1 MTRLTESHNKAL
13 NDIVLY
19 SFAGILFY
27 AMAVIWVPTAVAVII
42 SQKISNYPQCL
53 FTDAIYPVI
62 IADLIILII
71 ALSMTF
77 ISIRVGHYCSARANE
92 IKKRLK
98 AELIAI
104 QDSEALNE

>member
-1 MTRLTESHNKAL
+1 MTESQNKAL
-13 NDIVLY
+13 SNIVFY
-19 SFAGILFY
+19 SFARILSY

-42 SQKISNYPQCL
+42 SQAISNYPHCL

-77 ISIRVGHYCSARANE
+77 IFIHVGHYCSDKANE
-92 IKKRLK
+92 IKKGLK

-104 QDSEALNE
+104 QDSETLK

>member
-1 MTRLTESHNKAL
+1 MTESQNKAL
-13 NDIVLY
+13 NNIVFY
-19 SFAGILFY
+19 SFARILFY
-27 AMAVIWVPTAVAVII
+27 AIAVIWVPTSVAVII
-42 SQKISNYPQCL
+42 SQTISNYPHCL

-62 IADLIILII
+62 IVDLIILII
-71 ALSMTF
+71 GFSMTF
-77 ISIRVGHYCSARANE
+77 IFIRLGHYCSARANE

>member
-1 MTRLTESHNKAL
+1 MTESQNKTL
-13 NDIVLY
+13 NNIVFY
-19 SFAGILFY
+19 SFARILFY

-42 SQKISNYPQCL
+42 SQTISNYPHCL

-71 ALSMTF
+71 AFTMTF
-77 ISIRVGHYCSARANE
+77 IFIHVGHYCSDRANE
-92 IKKRLK
+92 IKKGLK

-104 QDSEALNE
+104 QDSETLK

>member
-1 MTRLTESHNKAL
+1 MTESQNKAL
-13 NDIVLY
+13 NNIVFY
-19 SFAGILFY
+19 SFARILFY
-27 AMAVIWVPTAVAVII
+27 AIAVIWIPTAVAVII
-42 SQKISNYPQCL
+42 SQTISNYPHCL

-62 IADLIILII
+62 IVDLIILII
-71 ALSMTF
+71 AFSMTF
-77 ISIRVGHYCSARANE
+77 IFIRLGHYCSDRANE

>member
-1 MTRLTESHNKAL
+1 MTESQNKAL
-13 NDIVLY
+13 SNIVFY
-19 SFAGILFY
+19 SFARILSY

-42 SQKISNYPQCL
+42 SQAISNYPHCL

-77 ISIRVGHYCSARANE
+77 IFIHVGHYCSDKANE
-92 IKKRLK
+92 IKKGLK

-104 QDSEALNE
+104 QDSETLNE